1 MSRPD
6 PDTRHTPTEIS
17 IIEVK
22 HKYSPPSP
30 PPPPPHGGG
39 EGGGCW
45 SELSHDLAS
54 LESNKDHLTGPGHF
68 IRREARSSNE
78 VDVDSCLAS
87 LGFVLLLVTQS
98 VRHGDLELF
107 GHVQLF
113 GPE

>member
-1 MSRPD
+1 MVAGLSY
-6 PDTRHTPTEIS
+6 HMIS
-17 IIEVK
+17 PV
-22 HKYSPPSP
+22 
-30 PPPPPHGGG
+30 
-39 EGGGCW
+39 W
-45 SELSHDLAS
+45 
-54 LESNKDHLTGPGHF
+54 SNKDDLTGPGHF